1 MFQDNVELMKELL
14 KDYGDI
20 KEKYGD
26 INKYFDSVGQTILS
40 AAVEAEAVQC
50 VRHLLSVEAN
60 PNKWDASERFTP
72 MHSLAL
78 TSSKTGEI
86 FDLLVKFGGDINNGV
101 DRNGFSVLHFAVRNN
116 NITLVKRLLEK
127 KVKTVTKAFHETAL
141 HVAAEHDLHQ
151 IAELLLEAN
160 RGCVDALRD
169 EKERLSPLHVVAE
182 AGYALTC
189 RVLIKAGAEVSRV
202 TGHKMSALHL
212 AARGCNAEVL
222 SMLLE
227 HSARINTELV
237 NSRDEDGRTPLFVC
251 SSSERQGATE
261 CMRELIR
268 FGAVL
273 DIQNSHGNTALHN
286 SAIAEKASRVKLL
299 ISQGAD
305 LSVKN
310 DADLSAL
317 YFVNKRVP
325 QCMKAFEERLDTG
338 LKLEGGIS
346 DMNSKVKIDFN
357 KLSPNIYSL
366 QKQDISIFL
375 ELMKSPYKTLLKHPL
390 SEAFLHLKWKQ
401 IKYIHFIMII
411 ITHFIYSSV
420 YTLYALL
427 VFGSICEPDNNT
439 RIGNIDFNWSSPEVI
454 AAVNFNWSLPVQCHT
469 SQEPEYRTKI
479 ELAQVAWIFLIIFS
493 VVYLI
498 NESIKVVSAPKTY
511 FKKWDTYIDL
521 SLIISFL
528 FISFHVNPFED
539 FSMGLWQWHLAAL
552 GCFLTWLQMM
562 FYIGKLPR
570 FGKYVQMFR
579 YYTTRICNLNF
590 TSMH

>member
-1 MFQDNVELMKELL
+1 
-14 KDYGDI
+14 
-20 KEKYGD
+20 
-26 INKYFDSVGQTILS
+26 
-40 AAVEAEAVQC
+40 
-50 VRHLLSVEAN
+50 
-60 PNKWDASERFTP
+60 
-72 MHSLAL
+72 
-78 TSSKTGEI
+78 
-86 FDLLVKFGGDINNGV
+86 
-101 DRNGFSVLHFAVRNN
+101 
-116 NITLVKRLLEK
+116 
-127 KVKTVTKAFHETAL
+127 
-141 HVAAEHDLHQ
+141 
-151 IAELLLEAN
+151 
-160 RGCVDALRD
+160 
-169 EKERLSPLHVVAE
+169 
-182 AGYALTC
+182 
-189 RVLIKAGAEVSRV
+189 
-202 TGHKMSALHL
+202 
-212 AARGCNAEVL
+212 
-222 SMLLE
+222 
-227 HSARINTELV
+227 
-237 NSRDEDGRTPLFVC
+237 
-251 SSSERQGATE
+251 
-261 CMRELIR
+261 MRELIR

-273 DIQNSHGNTALHN
+273 DVQNSHGNTALHN

-310 DADLSAL
+310 DANLSAL

-338 LKLEGGIS
+338 LRLEGGLT
-346 DMNSKVKIDFN
+346 DMNCKVKIDFN

-401 IKYIHFIMII
+401 IKYIHLILII

-427 VFGSICEPDNNT
+427 VFGSICQPDNYT
-439 RIGNIDFNWSSPEVI
+439 RIGDIHFNWSQPDVI
-454 AAVNFNWSLPVQCHT
+454 ASVSFNWLLSVQCHT
-469 SQEPEYRTKI
+469 SQEQDYRTKI
-479 ELAQVAWIFLIIFS
+479 VLAQVSWLFLIIFTGI
-493 VVYLI
+493 YLV
-498 NESIKVVSAPKTY
+498 NESIKIFSAPKSY

-528 FISFHVNPFED
+528 FISFHENPFED

-579 YYTTRICNLNF
+579 TVALGVLNF
-590 TSMH
+590 LIAYVFLIVGFAVAFMILYPNPDHQVFTLLPLALIQLCVMMLGEIDFGELIQGQMFPVTSHLLIILFLFLVSIILMNLLVGLAVSDIQGLSKSAKINQLQQQVELRRLKRDSSNVFTLPTDPMFK